1 MCCASRRPCSPQ
13 RLRCVLVHWPRVW
26 FCSRGMATKAHPAGA
41 QRVHSVP
48 ASTRW
53 PRAAHSTKEKTRR
66 RTHARTARTEEAD
79 PPVRENQTQG
89 DEASAEGHGQSDTP
103 AAAARMAMVCRAT
116 RRAASNELPAARRAP
131 AARVG
136 LHQTLAT
143 SRETVHTIQMLWH
156 ERTPVPTTDPRG
168 VGRPHCHALG
178 RRNSRDTGPRA
189 AARPEPL
196 LVPRN
201 TASKRAGAQPRPN
214 GRERSADTR
223 SCERAA
229 SGTLPIHRSDQARR
243 PRNGAKQECEHS
255 WRETGQRHS

>member
-1 MCCASRRPCSPQ
+1 MKRTATHDPQ
-13 RLRCVLVHWPRVW
+13 RHRPSDEPARAAPRLSEERRSTARTGPRWLQHVRAQCKKGW
-26 FCSRGMATKAHPAGA
+26 GRTHARGRFEESDTSARAASPNGAHARSEAHPAGA

-168 VGRPHCHALG
+168 LGRPHCHALG
-178 RRNSRDTGPRA
+178 RRNSRDTEA
-189 AARPEPL
+189 L
-196 LVPRN
+196 
-201 TASKRAGAQPRPN
+201 Q
-214 GRERSADTR
+214 GRERHQ
-223 SCERAA
+223 
-229 SGTLPIHRSDQARR
+229 HRLQHGRR
-243 PRNGAKQECEHS
+243 R
-255 WRETGQRHS
+255 RL